1 VEGVCQPNLEP
12 TEEKWIDRQI
22 VTRGSSVAGQVF
34 EDSGFNGWNSKLM
47 GWNSIDALSIMLN
60 KNWLNLPCPGL
71 SASSLNIQISYNDFF
86 SFINDNNFLIFDFF
100 SVVSIFLYER
110 RDCYYEIELK
120 IAFIGTSK
128 IYMNI

>member
-47 GWNSIDALSIMLN
+47 GWNSIDALSIMLK
-60 KNWLNLPCPGL
+60 KNWLHLPCPGF
-71 SASSLNIQISYNDFF
+71 SVSSLNTFFIIRKLQSFF
-86 SFINDNNFLIFDFF
+86 SF
-100 SVVSIFLYER
+100 
-110 RDCYYEIELK
+110 
-120 IAFIGTSK
+120 
-128 IYMNI
+128 